1 MCDFSHVQNPLHIIM
16 FSTIIIT
23 KGVNTPDSILQI
35 SCLTKKDRE
44 DLTYMLGIGVDWV
57 ALSFVQRA
65 EDIVEIK
72 RLIMEYNP
80 SNAFPPKIMAKI
92 EKPSCFWGDSLH
104 DIVQLSDGISEWRL
118 CVISRHAIIT
128 ITRLLPITSYSS
140 QWLHEV
146 I

>member
-44 DLTYMLGIGVDWV
+44 DLTYMLGIGADWV

-104 DIVQLSDGISEWRL
+104 DIVQLSDGISE
-118 CVISRHAIIT
+118 
-128 ITRLLPITSYSS
+128 
-140 QWLHEV
+140 
-146 I
+146 